1 MKTRIF
7 GKKDL
12 ILIGVLLLLATVLFC
27 LFSLFA
33 REGTYAVIRK
43 DDRVVTILPLSA
55 DAVYTVGGNTVTV
68 WNGCVFMSD
77 ADCPGGDCMRH
88 APIAKRGETIVCLPN
103 RVTVSITADAA
114 KMPGEDGEPD
124 AIAG

>member
-43 DDRVVTILPLSA
+43 DDRVVTIFRQMPCIRSA
-55 DAVYTVGGNTVTV
+55 GIRSRSGTG
-68 WNGCVFMSD
+68 VF
-77 ADCPGGDCMRH
+77 
-88 APIAKRGETIVCLPN
+88 L
-103 RVTVSITADAA
+103 
-114 KMPGEDGEPD
+114 
-124 AIAG
+124 